1 MGASVIERASHRLNA
16 EDFAV
21 LRAVLQGMP
30 LRDAASRYWSPELTL
45 PDAKRRFETLRVSL
59 LAAARRAGH
68 FGDARALALDMAALP
83 TATATAGPP
92 RPSFEDFVAQ
102 VDPEG
107 VYSQAEALELFAEQ
121 YPPDDGERRRA
132 QIARLRDRQR
142 RALGVLEQVLVQ
154 RPAAGDPLDTWIDPR
169 IAARL
174 AAFEI
179 RTPADL
185 VSAINRGGLTWYR
198 RIPGVGRIAAEKF
211 VKWLQANEPSIGA
224 RVEPAALIPRAQL
237 IEAVRT
243 ARPVLAIVPMEKLAL
258 PATLDGHDGSNRVLD
273 ACRIGAV
280 NDLAAIQAW
289 LAARAAGSPHTERAY
304 RKEAERLL
312 LWAVF
317 ARGRALSSLDV
328 DDAIAYRA
336 FLSDPS
342 PRSTWVGPSSAPRFS
357 AQWRPFTGPLASRSV
372 AQALTVVRSM
382 ADWLVAM
389 RYLAFNPFVAVPAVR
404 ANDAKAADAG
414 LRLDSDRYLSGGQ
427 WRVLREHLDDLAV
440 DEAGI
445 RARFAVTLAYT
456 TGLRA
461 SELVAA
467 TTGRLRVRAS
477 VEADPAVDGSGSLR
491 QVALRVVGKGAKVR
505 DVPVAPEL
513 EALLDEYLAARGLP
527 GWHEC
532 TPDTPLLSALGAPA
546 PGRAIATSSLYRM
559 LRARFD
565 ALARTLNARQR
576 PEDCEAFE
584 RASTHWLRHT
594 FGRHALADGVGLNVV
609 QAVLGHAS
617 IQTTTVYASG
627 PADQAQR
634 EIGSF
639 VRKRVSVPL
648 TPNRSATLPIHNA
661 ESEGRDT
668 RAGRA

>member
-1 MGASVIERASHRLNA
+1 MIERASHRVSA

-21 LRAVLQGMP
+21 LRAVLQGMA
-30 LRDAASRYWSPELTL
+30 LRDAASRYWSAELSLPET
-45 PDAKRRFETLRVSL
+45 KRRYEALRVAM

-83 TATATAGPP
+83 GARAGAGPP
-92 RPSFEDFVAQ
+92 RPSFEDFVARI
-102 VDPEG
+102 DPEG
-107 VYSQAEALELFAEQ
+107 YYSEAEALELYAAQ
-121 YPPDDGERRRA
+121 HPPDDGERRRT

-142 RALGVLEQVLVQ
+142 QALGVLEQVLVQ
-154 RPAAGDPLDTWIDPR
+154 RPAGADPLDTWIDPR
-169 IAARL
+169 LAARL
-174 AAFEI
+174 VAFGI
-179 RTPADL
+179 RTPAEL
-185 VSAINRGGLTWYR
+185 VAAINRGGLAWYR
-198 RIPGVGRIAAEKF
+198 RIPGVGRIAADRL
-211 VKWLQANEPSIGA
+211 VAWLQANEPSIGA
-224 RVEPAALIPRAQL
+224 RIEPAALIPRAQL

-258 PATLDGHDGSNRVLD
+258 PATLDGHDGSNRAPD
-273 ACRIGAV
+273 ACQIGAV

-304 RKEAERLL
+304 RREAERLL

-317 ARGRALSSLDV
+317 ARGRALSSLNV

-336 FLSDPS
+336 FLSDPT

-357 AQWRPFTGPLASRSV
+357 AQWRPFTGPLANQSV

-404 ANDAKAADAG
+404 GTDAAAADAG

-427 WRVLREHLDDLAV
+427 WRLLREALDDLAV

-467 TTGRLRVRAS
+467 TTSRLRVRAS
-477 VEADPAVDGSGSLR
+477 VEADTADDGFGSR
-491 QVALRVVGKGAKVR
+491 REVALRVLGKGAKVR

-513 EALLDEYLAARGLP
+513 EALLDEYLAARGLQ

-532 TPDTPLLSALGAPA
+532 APDTPLLSALGVPA

-576 PEDCEAFE
+576 REDCEAFE

-594 FGRHALADGVGLNVV
+594 FGRHALADGASLNVV

-617 IQTTTVYASG
+617 IQTTTLYASG

-634 EIGSF
+634 ELGAF
-639 VRKRVSVPL
+639 VQKRL
-648 TPNRSATLPIHNA
+648 AT
-661 ESEGRDT
+661 RRT
-668 RAGRA
+668 

>member
-1 MGASVIERASHRLNA
+1 MIERANPRVSA

-21 LRAVLQGMP
+21 LRAVLQGMA
-30 LRDAASRYWSPELTL
+30 LRDAAARYWSAELSLPET
-45 PDAKRRFETLRVSL
+45 KRRYESLRVAL

-83 TATATAGPP
+83 GARPAAGPP
-92 RPSFEDFVAQ
+92 RPSFEDFVARI
-102 VDPEG
+102 DPDG
-107 VYSQAEALELFAEQ
+107 YYSEAEALELYAAQ
-121 YPPDDGERRRA
+121 HPPDNGERRRT

-142 RALGVLEQVLVQ
+142 QALGVLEPVLVQ
-154 RPAAGDPLDTWIDPR
+154 RPAGADPLDTWIDPR
-169 IAARL
+169 LATRL
-174 AAFEI
+174 TAFGI
-179 RTPADL
+179 RTPAEL
-185 VSAINRGGLTWYR
+185 VAAINRGGLAWYR
-198 RIPGVGRIAAEKF
+198 RVPGVGRIAADRL
-211 VKWLQANEPSIGA
+211 VAWLQANEPSIGA
-224 RVEPAALIPRAQL
+224 RIEPAALIPRAQL

-258 PATLDGHDGSNRVLD
+258 PATLDGHDGSNRAPD
-273 ACRIGAV
+273 ACQIGAV

-304 RKEAERLL
+304 RREAERLL

-336 FLSDPS
+336 FLSDPT

-357 AQWRPFTGPLASRSV
+357 AQWRPFTGPLSNRSV

-389 RYLAFNPFVAVPAVR
+389 RYLAYNPFVAVPAVR
-404 ANDAKAADAG
+404 GTDAADAGPG

-427 WRVLREHLDDLAV
+427 WRLLREALDDLAV

-445 RARFAVTLAYT
+445 RARFAITLAYT

-477 VEADPAVDGSGSLR
+477 VEADPTDGGSVSQR
-491 QVALRVVGKGAKVR
+491 DVALRVVGKGAKVR

-513 EALLDEYLAARGLP
+513 ETLFDEYLAARGLP

-532 TPDTPLLSALGAPA
+532 APDTPLLSALGVPG

-559 LRARFD
+559 LRTRFD

-576 PEDCEAFE
+576 REDCEAFE

-594 FGRHALADGVGLNVV
+594 FGRHALADGASLNVV

-617 IQTTTVYASG
+617 IQTTTLYASG

-634 EIGSF
+634 ELGAF
-639 VRKRVSVPL
+639 VQKRL
-648 TPNRSATLPIHNA
+648 AT
-661 ESEGRDT
+661 RRT
-668 RAGRA
+668 